1 MILLRFVLAVV
12 EEKVV
17 LEPQQQVKLELVET
31 VEMVQII
38 HIVEATSVMLVAVV
52 VEAVIMDLTVLEY
65 MVVETVVRI
74 TQTSPKME
82 PQT

>member
-1 MILLRFVLAVV
+1 M
-12 EEKVV
+12 
-17 LEPQQQVKLELVET
+17 VET
-31 VEMVQII
+31 VEMVHPI

>member
-1 MILLRFVLAVV
+1 
-12 EEKVV
+12 
-17 LEPQQQVKLELVET
+17 
-31 VEMVQII
+31 MVHPI
-38 HIVEATSVMLVAVV
+38 HIVEATSVMLVAVAVGV
-52 VEAVIMDLTVLEY
+52 VMMDLTVLEY

>member
-1 MILLRFVLAVV
+1 M
-12 EEKVV
+12 
-17 LEPQQQVKLELVET
+17 
-31 VEMVQII
+31 EMVQII

-74 TQTSPKME
+74 AQTSPKME

>member
-1 MILLRFVLAVV
+1 
-12 EEKVV
+12 
-17 LEPQQQVKLELVET
+17 
-31 VEMVQII
+31 MVQII

>member
-1 MILLRFVLAVV
+1 M
-12 EEKVV
+12 
-17 LEPQQQVKLELVET
+17 VET

-74 TQTSPKME
+74 AQTSPKME